1 MRYFEKRRQSL
12 FSLRMMNFST
22 AIGCDNI
29 LSMKRIYLDNAATSW
44 PKAPGVG
51 ESMKD
56 FIENGV
62 VNPNRTESALSF
74 SLFETIYGLR
84 EMICTLY
91 NYSHPECVCFTNNVT
106 EALNLVMKGL
116 LKSTDHVIVSGAE
129 HNAVMRPL
137 VQCGA
142 EYSLIPCDSR
152 GYCDCTHLEELVRKN
167 TKAVIVCHSGN
178 VSGAVQDL
186 TPVAEFVK
194 KHNLMFFVDAAQSSP
209 FIPLDM
215 EKYNLT
221 GVCFTCH
228 KSFLGPEGVGG
239 VILRKDTALTIP
251 PLIAGGT
258 GSESDSILIPSSLPD
273 RLTAGTENL
282 PGLVGT
288 ACALRYTLS
297 NLSLLRDNCH
307 SMTHRLMEGIA
318 GIPSLT
324 VKGAG
329 MDDVRT
335 SVVSVVSS
343 KHDIAAISSELLER
357 GNIETR
363 VGLHCAPMAH
373 RALGTFPTGTLRFSP
388 GPFTTA
394 DEIDETIRILKEIE
408 NED

>member
-1 MRYFEKRRQSL
+1 
-12 FSLRMMNFST
+12 
-22 AIGCDNI
+22 
-29 LSMKRIYLDNAATSW
+29 MKRIYLDNAATSW

-51 ESMKD
+51 ECMKN

-84 EMICTLY
+84 EMIGTLY

-106 EALNLVMKGL
+106 EALNLVIKGL
-116 LKSTDHVIVSGAE
+116 LNPSDHVIVSGAE

-137 VQCGA
+137 VQCGVQ
-142 EYSLIPCDSR
+142 YSLIPCDSR
-152 GYCDCTHLEELVRKN
+152 GYCDYTHLEDLIRKN
-167 TKAVIVCHSGN
+167 TKAVIVCHAGN
-178 VSGAVQDL
+178 VSGAIQNL
-186 TPVAEFVK
+186 EPLASFTK
-194 KHNLMFFVDAAQSSP
+194 KHGLMFFVDAAQSSP
-209 FIPLDM
+209 FVTLDM
-215 EKYNLT
+215 EKYNLS

-239 VILRKDTALTIP
+239 VLLRKEIALTIP

-288 ACALRYTLS
+288 ECALRYTLD
-297 NLSLLRDNCH
+297 NLSSLRDNYH
-307 SMTHRLMEGIA
+307 MMTRRLMEGIA
-318 GIPSLT
+318 GIPSIT

-329 MDDVRT
+329 INDART
-335 SVVSVVSS
+335 GVVSVVSS
-343 KHDIAAISSELLER
+343 KHDIAFLSSELLER

-373 RALGTFPTGTLRFSP
+373 RAIGTFPTGTLRFSP
-388 GPFTTA
+388 GPFTRA
-394 DEIDETIRILKEIE
+394 DEIDETVRILKEIE

>member
-1 MRYFEKRRQSL
+1 
-12 FSLRMMNFST
+12 
-22 AIGCDNI
+22 
-29 LSMKRIYLDNAATSW
+29 MKRIYLDNAATSW

-51 ESMKD
+51 DRMKD

-74 SLFETIYGLR
+74 SLFETLYTLR
-84 EMICTLY
+84 EMIAGLY
-91 NYSHPECVCFTNNVT
+91 NYNHPECICFTNNVT
-106 EALNLVMKGL
+106 EAVNLVIKGL
-116 LKSTDHVIVSGAE
+116 FGPSDHVIISHSE

-137 VQCGA
+137 VQCGVR
-142 EYSLIPCDSR
+142 YSMIPSDMR
-152 GYCDCTHLEELVRKN
+152 GYSDLSNLENLLEKN
-167 TKAVIVCHSGN
+167 TKAVILCHAGN
-178 VSGAVQDL
+178 VSGSVQDL
-186 TPVAEFVK
+186 TRIAEFTK
-194 KHNLMFFVDAAQSSP
+194 KHKLMFFVDAAQSSP

-215 EKYNLT
+215 EKDNLT
-221 GVCFTCH
+221 GVLFTCH

-239 VILRKDTALTIP
+239 VLLRKDTALTIK

-288 ACALRYTLS
+288 SCALKYTLD
-297 NLSLLRDNCH
+297 NLSTLGKNSE
-307 SMTHRLMEGIA
+307 SMTLRLMEGIMK
-318 GIPSLT
+318 IPSLT
-324 VKGAG
+324 IKGAAIG
-329 MDDVRT
+329 DKRT

-343 KHDIAAISSELLER
+343 RHDIAMISSELLAR

-394 DEIDETIRILKEIE
+394 DEIDETLKILEEIE

>member
-1 MRYFEKRRQSL
+1 
-12 FSLRMMNFST
+12 
-22 AIGCDNI
+22 
-29 LSMKRIYLDNAATSW
+29 MKRIYLDNAATSW

-51 ESMKD
+51 DRMKD

-62 VNPNRTESALSF
+62 VNPGRTESALSF
-74 SLFETIYGLR
+74 SLFETLYTLR
-84 EMICTLY
+84 EMIAGLY
-91 NYSHPECVCFTNNVT
+91 NYNHPECICFTNNVT
-106 EALNLVMKGL
+106 EAVNLVIKGL
-116 LKSTDHVIVSGAE
+116 FGPSDHVIISHNE

-137 VQCGA
+137 VQCGVR
-142 EYSLIPCDSR
+142 YSMIPSDMR
-152 GYCDCTHLEELVRKN
+152 GYSDLSNLENLIEKN
-167 TKAVIVCHSGN
+167 TKAVILCHAGN
-178 VSGAVQDL
+178 VSGSIQDL
-186 TPVAEFVK
+186 TRIAEFTK
-194 KHNLMFFVDAAQSSP
+194 KHKLMFFVDAAQSSP
-209 FIPLDM
+209 FIPIDM
-215 EKYNLT
+215 EKDNLT
-221 GVCFTCH
+221 GVLFTCH

-239 VILRKDTALTIP
+239 VLLRKNTALTIE

-288 ACALRYTLS
+288 SCALKYTLD
-297 NLSLLRDNCH
+297 NLNTLGKNSE
-307 SMTHRLMEGIA
+307 SMTRRLMEGIMK
-318 GIPSLT
+318 IPSLT
-324 VKGAG
+324 IKGAAIE
-329 MDDVRT
+329 DKRT

-343 KHDIAAISSELLER
+343 RHDIAMISSELLER

-394 DEIDETIRILKEIE
+394 DEIDKTLKILEEIE

>member
-1 MRYFEKRRQSL
+1 
-12 FSLRMMNFST
+12 
-22 AIGCDNI
+22 
-29 LSMKRIYLDNAATSW
+29 MKRIYLDNAATSW

-51 ESMKD
+51 DRMKD

-74 SLFETIYGLR
+74 SLFETLYTLR
-84 EMICTLY
+84 EMIAGLY
-91 NYSHPECVCFTNNVT
+91 NYNHPECICFTNNVT
-106 EALNLVMKGL
+106 EAVNLVIKGL
-116 LKSTDHVIVSGAE
+116 FGPSDHVIISHSE

-137 VQCGA
+137 VQCGVR
-142 EYSLIPCDSR
+142 YSMIPSDMKGYSDLSNLENLI
-152 GYCDCTHLEELVRKN
+152 EKN
-167 TKAVIVCHSGN
+167 TKAVILCHAGN
-178 VSGAVQDL
+178 VSGGVQDL
-186 TPVAEFVK
+186 TRIAEFTK
-194 KHNLMFFVDAAQSSP
+194 KHKLMFFVDAAQSSP

-215 EKYNLT
+215 EKDNLT
-221 GVCFTCH
+221 GVLFTCH

-239 VILRKDTALTIP
+239 VLLRKDTALTIE

-258 GSESDSILIPSSLPD
+258 GSESDSILIPASLPD

-288 ACALRYTLS
+288 SCALKYTLD
-297 NLSLLRDNCH
+297 NLSTLGKNSE
-307 SMTHRLMEGIA
+307 SMTRRLMEGIMK
-318 GIPSLT
+318 IPSLT
-324 VKGAG
+324 IKGATIG
-329 MDDVRT
+329 DKRT

-343 KHDIAAISSELLER
+343 RHDIAMISSELLER

-394 DEIDETIRILKEIE
+394 DEIDETLKILEEIE